1 MVLHCGSCS
10 KLQMIKLSSNTA
22 FKILPK
28 ALLIAD
34 KMFGWFFFFFN
45 SMAASIIITIVI
57 ARFLKKNF

>member
-34 KMFGWFFFFFN
+34 KMFGWFFFFN
-45 SMAASIIITIVI
+45 SMATSIIITIVI
-57 ARFLKKNF
+57 ARFLKKIF

>member
-1 MVLHCGSCS
+1 
-10 KLQMIKLSSNTA
+10 MIKLSSNTA

-34 KMFGWFFFFFN
+34 KMFGVFFFFFFN

-57 ARFLKKNF
+57 ARFLRKKIF

>member
-34 KMFGWFFFFFN
+34 KMFGWFFFFN

-57 ARFLKKNF
+57 ARFLKKIF